1 MYDITRRRFMGDSLL
16 AAKAACLG
24 TAFLPEFLSAQEQL
38 RPLYKSQYHIID
50 AHTHCGAPHDDSVP
64 AQLDIMSQTGVNKF
78 VVLLFDTLGWKYA
91 GGWSKDKMSGW
102 PKLLKR
108 FPEELIVFGT
118 MDFNRATWPTFFQDI
133 VQKLEWQGE
142 LGVQGIKLWK
152 NLGMHV
158 RDGNG
163 KLLKIDD
170 PRFDPYWAKCGEL
183 GLPVLIHSADP
194 RRYWTAEEIKDRM
207 YRYRQSWMPSWE
219 ELIRQR
225 DAILKRHPG
234 TTFIGAHFGSMSSDL
249 PMVAKTLDA
258 YPNFY
263 VDVASR
269 LRFMAA
275 PSPETVR
282 EFFTKYQDRVLFGT
296 DTFVPYIDS
305 ILNSSERMVQWK
317 DRKSRNYAWYLE
329 YFETDHKNL
338 AEPRPGSKLV
348 LSGAKLP
355 PEVLEKFY
363 HINAEKLIPGIRK
376 RKI

>member
-1 MYDITRRRFMGDSLL
+1 M
-16 AAKAACLG
+16 
-24 TAFLPEFLSAQEQL
+24 
-38 RPLYKSQYHIID
+38 
-50 AHTHCGAPHDDSVP
+50 
-64 AQLDIMSQTGVNKF
+64 
-78 VVLLFDTLGWKYA
+78 
-91 GGWSKDKMSGW
+91 
-102 PKLLKR
+102 
-108 FPEELIVFGT
+108 
-118 MDFNRATWPTFFQDI
+118 
-133 VQKLEWQGE
+133 
-142 LGVQGIKLWK
+142 
-152 NLGMHV
+152 
-158 RDGNG
+158 
-163 KLLKIDD
+163 
-170 PRFDPYWAKCGEL
+170 AKCGEL
-183 GLPVLIHSADP
+183 ALPVLIHSADP

-305 ILNSSERMVQWK
+305 ILNSSERMAQWK

-363 HINAEKLIPGIRK
+363 HINAEKLIPGIKKGR
-376 RKI
+376 RVEG